1 MSGSILRAAGVL
13 LSVCLAGM
21 ATQVPSQS
29 LGSDRA
35 EAVSHKYFPSGV
47 FNASPPLDSS
57 TATWYACTLSALAE
71 PSLFEFREDKAVHV
85 YRFLWLP
92 SFHRPISVRLTIRP
106 DGGSSLVA
114 KSVDKHTGLLTA
126 DGQDSG
132 KLILD
137 TVAEVDD
144 AQVQDLLKQLQN
156 LDFWSM
162 TTEEQQTAVRGSGD
176 GREILRLPP
185 LDGARWV
192 LEGLRNGEY
201 HVVDRWSPRNDAYA
215 KLCKHFLRVGK
226 VEVEEKDLY

>member
-85 YRFLWLP
+85 YRF
-92 SFHRPISVRLTIRP
+92 
-106 DGGSSLVA
+106 
-114 KSVDKHTGLLTA
+114 
-126 DGQDSG
+126 
-132 KLILD
+132 
-137 TVAEVDD
+137 
-144 AQVQDLLKQLQN
+144 
-156 LDFWSM
+156 
-162 TTEEQQTAVRGSGD
+162 
-176 GREILRLPP
+176 
-185 LDGARWV
+185 
-192 LEGLRNGEY
+192 
-201 HVVDRWSPRNDAYA
+201 
-215 KLCKHFLRVGK
+215 
-226 VEVEEKDLY
+226 